1 MSTDPS
7 GRRDGDD
14 ALFVE
19 RNAAVGR
26 RRRAP
31 VHAASSDEWRFS
43 GIAVAAVIGAL
54 ATLAAVGLLTSPRQ
68 LRSPG
73 PLALPHDKAG
83 LTCAKCHDH
92 APITDACAGCHGPH
106 PSTRRGHAK
115 LREGG
120 KMTCITCHRVHED
133 FGGVAIAK
141 DGSVLRF
148 GPGATQPLKTRA
160 GPNTA
165 GIVPVVPV
173 GACGGCHDIDAPRDP
188 IARCLLTAAEDHGPR
203 GPAMCFDEHRTPT
216 SLEVARDPKLRGRIA
231 QWAVARRAVAEAP
244 LAPKAAPP
252 DRPGLWLVALGLA
265 TSVGLWL
272 SWRTI
277 AAWRRRRRQADSE
290 PVGSADA
297 AKPATVRKLPFIDTS
312 TCIGCHACVD
322 VCPYDVLAVRNY
334 VAEVV
339 RPDDCCGLTLCEQ
352 RCPNGSLKI
361 AEGELLTDRPRLDAA
376 LQSSDTPGLFLA
388 GDVTGLPLIR
398 NAIHQGQVAVDAIV
412 ASLGGRAAPPDVF
425 DLVIVGAGPAGLSAA
440 LAAEAAGLR
449 YCVLEQGSVAH
460 SIRSFPRGKLVFD
473 QPLGLPLVGELWL
486 AESTKEE
493 LLSKWTRIVREHAL
507 PIREQ
512 TRVTAV
518 GRDADGAFGIET
530 ADGPR
535 LRARRVLLAMGKRG
549 TPRKLACPIPDA
561 CEDRVHYHLA
571 DARSF
576 AGQRVVVVGLGDV
589 AMETAVA
596 LAAQPGTQVTVVAR
610 GDDFRRGKQRNIDA
624 VRRAAAAGR
633 ISLRWSS
640 EVSAVSSEVVE
651 IDGPDPVAVSWDAL
665 FVMIGSIAPWDFLRG
680 AGVHRAH
687 ADPPTIAAH
696 RTLPVVQ

>member
-1 MSTDPS
+1 MSERGEPP
-7 GRRDGDD
+7 

-19 RNAAVGR
+19 RRAAGGR

-31 VHAASSDEWRFS
+31 VHTASSDEWRFS
-43 GIAVAAVIGAL
+43 GVAVAAVVGAL

-73 PLALPHDKAG
+73 PLALPHDQAG
-83 LTCAKCHDH
+83 LTCAKCHDQ
-92 APITDACAGCHGPH
+92 APITDACVGCHGPH

-115 LREGG
+115 LR
-120 KMTCITCHRVHED
+120 KTATMTCITCHRVHDD
-133 FGGVAIAK
+133 FGGVAIAD
-141 DGSVLRF
+141 DGTVTRF
-148 GPGATQPLKTRA
+148 GPGATRTLKTRA
-160 GPNTA
+160 GANAA
-165 GIVPVVPV
+165 GIVPVVPI
-173 GACGGCHDIDAPRDP
+173 GACGGCHDTAAPRDP
-188 IARCLLTAAEDHGPR
+188 IARCLLTAAEDFGPA

-216 SLEVARDPKLRGRIA
+216 SLEVARDPKLRGRMA
-231 QWAVARRAVAEAP
+231 LWAVARRAVAEAP
-244 LAPKAAPP
+244 VTPKGLPAE
-252 DRPGLWLVALGLA
+252 RPGLWLVALGLA
-265 TSVGLWL
+265 SSVALWF
-272 SWRTI
+272 SWRAV
-277 AAWRRRRRQADSE
+277 AAWRRRRGDARAE

-297 AKPATVRKLPFIDTS
+297 AKPATVRKLPFVDVS

-361 AEGELLTDRPRLDAA
+361 AEGEPLTDRPRIDDA
-376 LQSSDTPGLFLA
+376 LQSSDTPGVYLA

-412 ASLGGRAAPPDVF
+412 ASLGGRAAPADVF

-440 LAAEAAGLR
+440 LAAQAAGLR

-473 QPLGLPLVGELWL
+473 QPLGLPLVGDLWL

-493 LLSKWTRIVREHAL
+493 LLSKWTRIVREQAL

-530 ADGPR
+530 ADGSR
-535 LRARRVLLAMGKRG
+535 LRARRVLLAMGRRG
-549 TPRKLACPIPDA
+549 TPRKLSCPIPEP

-571 DARSF
+571 DARTF
-576 AGQRVVVVGLGDV
+576 AGQRVVVAGLGDV

-596 LAAQPGTQVTVVAR
+596 LAAQPGTAVTLVAR
-610 GDDFRRGKQRNIDA
+610 ADDFRRGKQRNIDA
-624 VRRAAAAGR
+624 VRRASAAGR
-633 ISLRWSS
+633 ITVRWSS
-640 EVSAVSSEVVE
+640 EVTVVSGSTLR
-651 IDGPDPVAVSWDAL
+651 IDGPAPEEMAWDAL
-665 FVMIGSIAPWDFLRG
+665 FVMIGSIAPWDFLGR
-680 AGVHRAH
+680 AGVHRAQ
-687 ADPPTIAAH
+687 APVRPVVAS
-696 RTLPVVQ
+696 RTLPIVQ